1 MASESM
7 GLRSISGAQR
17 KKIFYGSAMGNL
29 LDWYDYSVYGSLGV
43 VISKEFFPASNILA
57 ALLATFLVFALGYFF
72 RPVGGLFFGYFGD
85 KLSRRTTYIVVII
98 GMGIAT
104 GLVGVLPTTLAV
116 GSIAVILLVIMRAVQ
131 GFMVGGAPGAGTS
144 LVAESFPNEKRGL
157 FTSLFSAVYP
167 AGILLTDAVILPL
180 AYFAGNNGLLEWGWR
195 IPFLLGFPIMLIA
208 LYFVYRIEE
217 PPLYKAI
224 SEQRRKSKNPIKEAF
239 AKNPLQMTIIGILG
253 ITGSSATMGYVG
265 AVYVLV
271 YMQSVLH
278 ISYYT
283 SYLIFLPAITSV
295 VILDAVWGW
304 LSDKIG
310 RLPLFVIG
318 LGLGASIEIP
328 LFYIWG
334 FSAHPLV
341 LPLMILIA
349 LVIELPYSLTQGL
362 QALIQSELFPTRV
375 RFTGVAFTWDM
386 GLGIFG
392 GLQTYAA
399 TYLLSTLGGVTY
411 TSTGAIAT
419 VKYPWIGLLYT
430 TAGCSMGLVVLAAF
444 RKWLPKKGMRIESM
458 DELPPVMNSQASA
471 AKGDGGT

>member
-1 MASESM
+1 MAGESVSM
-7 GLRSISGAQR
+7 ATIGGAQR
-17 KKIFYGSAMGNL
+17 RKIFYGSAMGNL

-43 VISKEFFPASNILA
+43 VLSKEFFPKSNIIA

-85 KLSRRTTYIVVII
+85 KLSRRTTYITVII

-104 GLVGVLPTTLAV
+104 GLMGILPTTLAI
-116 GSIAVILLVIMRAVQ
+116 GSAAVILLVILRAVQ
-131 GFMVGGAPGAGTS
+131 GFIVGGAPGAGTS
-144 LVAESFPNEKRGL
+144 LVAESYPNEKRGL
-157 FTSLFSAVYP
+157 FTSLFSSVYP

-180 AYFAGNNGLLEWGWR
+180 AYYAGNTGLLAWGWR
-195 IPFLLGFPIMLIA
+195 VPFLLAFPIMLIA
-208 LYFVYRIEE
+208 LYYVYRIEE

-224 SEQRRKSKNPIKEAF
+224 SEQRRKSSNPIKDAF
-239 AKNPLQMTIIGILG
+239 AKSPLQMTVIGILG

-278 ISYYT
+278 ISFYL

-295 VILDAVWGW
+295 VILDVVWGW

-310 RLPLFVIG
+310 RFPLFVIG

-328 LFYIWG
+328 FFYIWG
-334 FSAHPLV
+334 FAAHPLV

-399 TYLLSTLGGVTY
+399 TYLLSTFGGVTY
-411 TSTGAIAT
+411 TSTGAIAS

-430 TAGCSMGLVVLAAF
+430 TAGCTMGLVVLAAF
-444 RKWLPKKGMRIESM
+444 RKWLPKKGMKIESL
-458 DELPPVMNSQASA
+458 DEVPSILNGQTPTPR
-471 AKGDGGT
+471 GGGS